1 MIDVAQMLIDPH
13 RRAAAR
19 RAEVFEVFVFG
30 GRAVVHLQA
39 RRNLFSHRFNHFF
52 MRHVA
57 VRAQREDDVH
67 ILIFDTELV
76 EFVNE
81 NRHEVV
87 TVGNARRVVADES
100 HRVARLDDLV
110 DGFATDRVV
119 NGIKH
124 ALFDVAHR
132 REFFSADFL
141 DDKAFVDG
149 KLFAAA
155 AVGKVVGLHFSKTVK
170 RKNSGP
176 VLSSTLRQIRKL

>member
-1 MIDVAQMLIDPH
+1 
-13 RRAAAR
+13 
-19 RAEVFEVFVFG
+19 
-30 GRAVVHLQA
+30 
-39 RRNLFSHRFNHFF
+39 

-57 VRAQREDDVH
+57 VRAEREDDVH